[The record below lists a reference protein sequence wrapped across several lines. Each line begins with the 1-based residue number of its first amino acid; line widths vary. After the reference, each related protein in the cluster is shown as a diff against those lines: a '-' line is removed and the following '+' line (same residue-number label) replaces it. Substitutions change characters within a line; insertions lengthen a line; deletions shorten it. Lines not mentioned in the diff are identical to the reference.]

1 MNPSALLRRQQRFAI
16 RCSWLCYQKFNGSR
30 PHPTRAAVF
39 SEGRDMNDVLPSPRY
54 CVLLQGSD
62 GDCAKREPHPRG
74 ATGTG
79 SDNVKIELAVFG
91 LRIDTLLADPRF
103 PAAWATQP
111 RPASKRR
118 MREHRARTKA
128 HARTDEGGG
137 ALSDFRRGPPDKA
150 PGRRSRVQQ
159 GLRACGYRCHSQ
171 AFNVSLTAPA

>member
-128 HARTDEGGG
+128 HARTDEGGARFPTSG
-137 ALSDFRRGPPDKA
+137 VAHLIRRQAEDHAYNRASGLAATGVTPKLLTFR
-150 PGRRSRVQQ
+150 
-159 GLRACGYRCHSQ
+159 
-171 AFNVSLTAPA
+171 